1 MSAEQHI
8 QPRRIPAWALPI
20 TVICFCS
27 LKHAVSILVSILLTK
42 CACIM
47 RKIIVNPLR
56 FSHRKDFRK
65 RNKAFI
71 NKEKPAITM
80 DCWFSIF
87 WCSSGDSNPG
97 DIDVK
102 PLKMQ
107 YFSIIVSILVSILRK
122 EIANP
127 VHLLR
132 YVRIRKVRID
142 LAHNLVV
149 FPAAQTHG
157 YHHRNLQMI
166 A

>member
-1 MSAEQHI
+1 
-8 QPRRIPAWALPI
+8 
-20 TVICFCS
+20 
-27 LKHAVSILVSILLTK
+27 
-42 CACIM
+42 
-47 RKIIVNPLR
+47 
-56 FSHRKDFRK
+56 
-65 RNKAFI
+65 
-71 NKEKPAITM
+71 M
-80 DCWFSIF
+80 DCWFSLF

-102 PLKMQ
+102 QLKMQ

-132 YVRIRKVRID
+132 YIRIRKECID

-149 FPAAQTHG
+149 FPSAKAHG
-157 YHHRNLQMI
+157 YHHRHLQMI

>member
-1 MSAEQHI
+1 MRLHYAENNRKSATFFATQSFPKAP
-8 QPRRIPAWALPI
+8 Q
-20 TVICFCS
+20 
-27 LKHAVSILVSILLTK
+27 SIDK
-42 CACIM
+42 Q
-47 RKIIVNPLR
+47 RKTPESNG
-56 FSHRKDFRK
+56 FRG
-65 RNKAFI
+65 FLI
-71 NKEKPAITM
+71 
-80 DCWFSIF
+80 

-142 LAHNLVV
+142 FAHNLVV

-157 YHHRNLQMI
+157 YHHRHLQMI

>member
-1 MSAEQHI
+1 MG
-8 QPRRIPAWALPI
+8 
-20 TVICFCS
+20 C
-27 LKHAVSILVSILLTK
+27 
-42 CACIM
+42 
-47 RKIIVNPLR
+47 R
-56 FSHRKDFRK
+56 FSLL
-65 RNKAFI
+65 
-71 NKEKPAITM
+71 
-80 DCWFSIF
+80 

-97 DIDVK
+97 DIYVK

-132 YVRIRKVRID
+132 YVSIRKVCID
-142 LAHNLVV
+142 LSHYLVV

>member
-1 MSAEQHI
+1 
-8 QPRRIPAWALPI
+8 
-20 TVICFCS
+20 
-27 LKHAVSILVSILLTK
+27 
-42 CACIM
+42 M
-47 RKIIVNPLR
+47 RKIIVNPRR

-65 RNKAFI
+65 HHKTWI
-71 NKEKPAITM
+71 NKEKPATTM

-107 YFSIIVSILVSILRK
+107 YFSIIVSIFVSILRK
-122 EIANP
+122 EIANS

-157 YHHRNLQMI
+157 YHHRHLQMI